1 LITGKNG
8 IMFVNLIDENYSSY
22 CLSEKMSQ
30 MGCKMEKDWE
40 KQLACAESCR
50 RCGKTLQDKDRRLL
64 SVYDHEPICMDCK
77 NDEEKRADY
86 EDMSKQMIAA
96 CMETT
101 NKPYGDPASYCFH
114 HFCPFKCKA

>member
-1 LITGKNG
+1 
-8 IMFVNLIDENYSSY
+8 
-22 CLSEKMSQ
+22 
-30 MGCKMEKDWE
+30 MEKNWE
-40 KQLACAESCR
+40 KQLACAENCG
-50 RCGKTLQDKDRRLL
+50 RCGQSLQNKDRRLL
-64 SVYDHEPICMDCK
+64 SVYDHEPICMGCK
-77 NDEEKRADY
+77 KEEEIRPDY

>member
-1 LITGKNG
+1 
-8 IMFVNLIDENYSSY
+8 
-22 CLSEKMSQ
+22 
-30 MGCKMEKDWE
+30 MEKNWE
-40 KQLACAESCR
+40 KQLACAENCR
-50 RCGKTLQDKDRRLL
+50 RCGKSLQNKDRRLL
-64 SVYDHEPICMDCK
+64 SVYDHEPICMGCK
-77 NDEEKRADY
+77 EEEEKRPDY